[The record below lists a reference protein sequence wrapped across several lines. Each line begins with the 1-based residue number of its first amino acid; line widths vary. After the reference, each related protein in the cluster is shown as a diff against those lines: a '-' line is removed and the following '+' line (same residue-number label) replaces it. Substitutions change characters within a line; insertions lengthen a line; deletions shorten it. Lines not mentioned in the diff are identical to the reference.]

1 MLLARARPGA
11 GEITSPPVVRV
22 DLHVHSSA
30 SFDCSVEPGQVGER
44 CRRLGLAPVFLTD
57 HNTIEG
63 AVQLRGLQRFAV
75 VVGEEVMTRDGE
87 LVGLFLTEVVP
98 QGLSAKEAA
107 ARIKAQGG
115 LVYLEHPYDPY
126 RRHLSEEGIE
136 EVADM
141 IDIVEVWNGRSDH
154 QLNRRAVQLCDTL
167 GAAPGAGSDAH
178 TLGDI
183 GLVYVEMDGFE
194 GARDFLVK
202 LRSGKIT
209 NRRSGLRLPRL
220 RRP

>member
-1 MLLARARPGA
+1 
-11 GEITSPPVVRV
+11 
-22 DLHVHSSA
+22 
-30 SFDCSVEPGQVGER
+30 VGER

-87 LVGLFLTEVVP
+87 LMGLFLTEVVP
-98 QGLSAKEAA
+98 QGLSANEAA

-115 LVYLEHPYDPY
+115 LVYLEHPDDPY
-126 RRHLSEEGIE
+126 RQHLNEEAIE
-136 EVADM
+136 EIADL

-154 QLNRRAVQLCDTL
+154 QLNRRAMQLCDVL

-178 TLGDI
+178 TLRDI
-183 GLVYVEMDGFE
+183 GSVYVEMQGFDG
-194 GARDFLVK
+194 AQDFLAK
-202 LRSGKIT
+202 LRSGKIMR
-209 NRRSGLRLPRL
+209 RRSGLHLPRL

>member
-1 MLLARARPGA
+1 
-11 GEITSPPVVRV
+11 VVKV

-30 SFDCSVEPGQVGER
+30 SFDCKAEPAQVGER
-44 CRRLGLAPVFLTD
+44 CRRLGLAPIFLTD

-63 AVQLRGLQRFAV
+63 AIQLRGLQQLAV

-126 RRHLSEEGIE
+126 RQHLSEEGIE

-154 QLNRRAVQLCDTL
+154 QLNRRAMQLCDVL

-178 TLGDI
+178 TLRDI
-183 GLVYVEMDGFE
+183 GSVYVEMEGFDG
-194 GARDFLVK
+194 AQDFLAK
-202 LRSGKIT
+202 LRSGKIMS
-209 NRRSGLRLPRL
+209 RSSGLHLPRL